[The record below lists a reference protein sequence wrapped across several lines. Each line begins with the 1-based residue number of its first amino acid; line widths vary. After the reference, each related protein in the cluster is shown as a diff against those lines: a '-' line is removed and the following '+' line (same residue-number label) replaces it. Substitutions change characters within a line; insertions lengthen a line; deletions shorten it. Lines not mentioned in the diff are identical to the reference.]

1 MRKILLT
8 TAVLALLP
16 LAGSSLLAAETG
28 DAGIAGG
35 ADAVVAVIG
44 DNPAASP
51 VADAAM
57 NKDFDGLAA
66 LLAKKADVN
75 ARQPDGS
82 TALEWAVHWDNLD
95 AAKALIKAGA
105 DVKSATRLGAT
116 ALYLAAL
123 NGNPEMVK
131 LLLKAGADPNAAVL
145 SQGEMPL
152 MFAARS
158 GNAAAVKALIEAGA
172 KVDARENYRDTT
184 ALIWAAEQNHGEV
197 VSLLLKNGADP
208 SASSKVVI
216 PPARR
221 RAPAKTDDKDAT
233 KAGAAKAAGAAA
245 PVAKAEAPAAAT
257 AADDAAKPAAPAK
270 AADGDEDSASN
281 ARGGI
286 TALVAAA
293 RQDGMDAAKALIEG
307 GANVNQ
313 QSADGSTALIVAIQ
327 NAHLDMA
334 NLLIANGADVNISNK
349 KGWNPLYLAVKDR
362 SLEKGTMPNPTVD
375 KEGMFKLIS
384 LIVDKGANVNARLKD
399 DTEVHNSIRSTWLRE
414 TGATPFLRAAFS
426 GDLPVMKLLMAHGAD
441 PKIAT
446 EDGTTSLMA
455 LAGVGFTK
463 GFMED
468 FGGPEM
474 SIEAMKMLLKT
485 GIDINAKNTD
495 DVTAL
500 HGAAHKNFVE
510 AIQLLVDNGADLK
523 ARSMRRGQFVR
534 TDNFKGNTVL
544 DWAVGVQTGMES
556 AIYNTEAVDLVTKLM
571 KERNIP
577 VEMLETT
584 AGGKVGS

>member
-16 LAGSSLLAAETG
+16 LAGPTVLAAATG
-28 DAGIAGG
+28 DAGIAAG

-75 ARQPDGS
+75 VQQPDGS

-105 DVKSATRLGAT
+105 DVKSTTRLGAT

-131 LLLKAGADPNAAVL
+131 VLLKAGADPNAAVL
-145 SQGEMPL
+145 SHGEMPL

-158 GNAAAVKALIEAGA
+158 GNAAAVKALIDAGA

-208 SASSKVVI
+208 SVSSKVVI

-221 RAPAKTDDKDAT
+221 KAPAKTDDKDAA
-233 KAGAAKAAGAAA
+233 KAGGAPAAEAAAPAAKA
-245 PVAKAEAPAAAT
+245 KAPAAVA
-257 AADDAAKPAAPAK
+257 AADGAKAAK
-270 AADGDEDSASN
+270 ADGDEDSASN

-293 RQDGMDAAKALIEG
+293 RQDSMDAAKALIAG
-307 GANVNQ
+307 GANVDQ

-334 NLLIANGADVNISNK
+334 NLLIAHGADVNISNK

-384 LIVDKGANVNARLKD
+384 LIVEKGADVNARLKD

-510 AIQLLVDNGADLK
+510 AIELLVDNGADLK